1 MASVLPNSNPVSI
14 ITSITAY
21 YVKYNR
27 RTISITLEIALK
39 KLKEEVE
46 KTNRDVFHLTMD
58 Y

>member
-1 MASVLPNSNPVSI
+1 MAGILPNSDLVSI
-14 ITSITAY
+14 ITSIIAY

-27 RTISITLEIALK
+27 RTIGITLEIALK

-46 KTNRDVFHLTMD
+46 KTNRDIFHLTMD